1 MHKGIIYILLFSLSV
16 FLCKTKNYSQSDLT
30 TVGFQVK
37 PILPINYFG
46 IETVSVFNDTAS
58 IDISSKLGY
67 CFGMLIRQGISKSF
81 SFETGINYTRRNYNL
96 EGSSPYQNSSD
107 KGDFGFV
114 SYEIPLQALVY
125 IRLSESIF
133 MNASA
138 GVGINFYASN
148 VASKG
153 QNNFIDHYSERARW
167 INMSILSN
175 LGFEYRTQ
183 DKGYYY
189 LGVSL
194 NNPISRITATQ
205 LWYYYE
211 SNIRT
216 KFEPIFL
223 NGTYFTLDLRY
234 FLPKSKKD
242 GELRR

>member
-1 MHKGIIYILLFSLSV
+1 MYKYRIYILLIFLSV
-16 FLCKTKNYSQSDLT
+16 FFSNTNNYSQSNLT

-46 IETVSVFNDTAS
+46 IETVSVSDSFAS

-114 SYEIPLQALVY
+114 SYEIPLQILVY
-125 IRLSESIF
+125 IRLSEAIF

-138 GVGINFYASN
+138 GTGINCYASN

-153 QNNFIDHYSERARW
+153 ENKFIDHFSKRRW

-175 LGFEYRTQ
+175 LGFEYRTR

-194 NNPISRITATQ
+194 NKPISKITRTE
-205 LWYYYE
+205 LRYYYE
-211 SNIRT
+211 NNSST
-216 KFEPIFL
+216 TFEPIFL
-223 NGTYFTLDLRY
+223 DGTYFTLDLRY
-234 FLPKSKKD
+234 FLPISKKD